1 MSRGTRPRGIRLT
14 VPKRGLKYS
23 RVVMCNLSMARVATE
38 SRRRLYPLSALASE
52 RLRDGVKGYERFER
66 WKDVPGVGG
75 A

>member
-1 MSRGTRPRGIRLT
+1 
-14 VPKRGLKYS
+14 
-23 RVVMCNLSMARVATE
+23 MCNLSMARVATE

-66 WKDVPGVGG
+66 WEDVPGVGG